1 MPFQCCASVK
11 DIGTTLK
18 QHWVNASCLLGC
30 CPYTRSVIFVAG
42 FTLHGVVIWRL
53 RLLVEN
59 DSKAQCSNNI
69 MLRYLT
75 GYDPET
81 LRKT

>member
-1 MPFQCCASVK
+1 MLRQRLRRWANIETP
-11 DIGTTLK
+11 
-18 QHWVNASCLLGC
+18 LGC
-30 CPYTRSVIFVAG
+30 CPYTRSVIIVAG

-59 DSKAQCSNNI
+59 DSKAQGYNNI

-75 GYDPET
+75 GAMAPK
-81 LRKT
+81 R